1 VLTRRTLLRG
11 SGSGVL
17 RLLSLQG
24 ASWMRGPLNVRVL
37 DLNQSSPGGLR
48 QWSDGVG
55 GDHQLQESAM
65 LKTLA
70 AGATALFLVASPLA
84 YAQASSDDVTDRLSA
99 ADLSAVTDARINIIK
114 ATLQLTPDQEKYWP
128 PIEDAIRARAKDRE
142 ARLAS
147 AAARVAE
154 INNRSLSEVLRDRDP
169 IAFMHRR
176 AEALAQRFADLKNLA
191 DAWQPLSNSHPGA
204 ETANG
209 LSSPS
214 L

>member
-1 VLTRRTLLRG
+1 
-11 SGSGVL
+11 
-17 RLLSLQG
+17 
-24 ASWMRGPLNVRVL
+24 
-37 DLNQSSPGGLR
+37 
-48 QWSDGVG
+48 
-55 GDHQLQESAM
+55 M

-147 AAARVAE
+147 AQARVAE
-154 INNRSLSEVLRDRDP
+154 IRSRSLSEVLRDRDP

-176 AEALAQRFADLKNLA
+176 AEALAQRSTDLKNLA
-191 DAWQPLSNSHPGA
+191 DAWQPLYQTLTPEQKRRMASLTIIVIRELRSAA
-204 ETANG
+204 EERRERNED
-209 LSSPS
+209 SDDNDD
-214 L
+214 